1 MTVAI
6 EPIAARRSLVWI
18 VWPAFFSA
26 CLLEALVF
34 SMVDPQSLHWFG
46 QPVALSGQA
55 VYSLAFFTFWLIAM
69 VATGLTVLL
78 ATPSRRWLNRPTSD
92 LSSEAPPRR

>member
-6 EPIAARRSLVWI
+6 EPIAERRSLVWI

-34 SMVDPQSLHWFG
+34 SLVDPQNLRWFG
-46 QPVALSGQA
+46 EPLELSRQGEGLAGAAFLAGYADQAHLSHDCRELAGVPPSALLPG
-55 VYSLAFFTFWLIAM
+55 
-69 VATGLTVLL
+69 
-78 ATPSRRWLNRPTSD
+78 
-92 LSSEAPPRR
+92 